1 MERKPYSSDL
11 SDAEW
16 VILKPLLPTQQ
27 PVGSPRQVVLCEV
40 INALLYV
47 SDNGIKWRALPHDFP
62 AWQTVYGYFRRWTQ
76 AGCESKSIRH

>member
-27 PVGSPRQVVLCEV
+27 PVGSPRQVALREV

-47 SDNGIKWRALPHDFP
+47 SDNGIFNACL
-62 AWQTVYGYFRRWTQ
+62 
-76 AGCESKSIRH
+76 S

>member
-11 SDAEW
+11 RDAEW

-62 AWQTVYGYFRRWTQ
+62 A
-76 AGCESKSIRH
+76 